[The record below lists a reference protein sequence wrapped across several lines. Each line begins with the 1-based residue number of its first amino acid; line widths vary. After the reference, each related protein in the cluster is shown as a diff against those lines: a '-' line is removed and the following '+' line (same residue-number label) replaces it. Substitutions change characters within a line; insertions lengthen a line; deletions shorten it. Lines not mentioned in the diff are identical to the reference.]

1 MYFYCNGW
9 TVYDDINKLRKVGI
23 GLMMTA
29 GVWQAWLIPL
39 AIVFAYVFYRRY
51 LKDENVPQN
60 INNGWYIV
68 SFVMMWYFLQ
78 CVVIVAVDGFVLI
91 RFLITGR

>member
-1 MYFYCNGW
+1 M
-9 TVYDDINKLRKVGI
+9 YDDINKLRKVGNI
-23 GLMMTA
+23 LMMTA

-39 AIVFAYVFYRRY
+39 AIVIAYVFYRRY

-68 SFVMMWYFLQ
+68 SFVMVWYFLQ